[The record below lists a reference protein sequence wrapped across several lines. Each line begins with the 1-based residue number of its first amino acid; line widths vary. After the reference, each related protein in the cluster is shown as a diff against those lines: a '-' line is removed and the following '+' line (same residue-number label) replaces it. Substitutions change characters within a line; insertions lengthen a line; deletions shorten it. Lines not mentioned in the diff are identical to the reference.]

1 MRGTMSGKKKGQNG
15 GPRGPRE
22 NIAMWVLGGTFGG
35 LIALSIAMICAA
47 GSEDR
52 GEAAEKVFT
61 MVLPMVGTWVGTVLA
76 YYFSGEAYEKASES
90 LTDSVRKLTD
100 QKLASIPVRE
110 AMIPKTSMIYVSL
123 PARNGAKK
131 VNLKTELIDK
141 LKPPVTRLPVLD
153 PKGVVKYIIH
163 QSLIFKFIS
172 EKTFE
177 LGAAFDAGAQ
187 TLEDFLAHADMRQMV
202 SRSIATVGIDATLA
216 KAKQEMEDTD
226 DSQDVFVTDTG
237 KPDRPVLGWLTN
249 IMIAKHAKA

>member
-1 MRGTMSGKKKGQNG
+1 MRGTMSGKKNGQNG
-15 GPRGPRE
+15 GARGPRE

-35 LIALSIAMICAA
+35 LIALSIAMICTA
-47 GSEDR
+47 GSEGR
-52 GEAAEKVFT
+52 GAATENVFT

-90 LTDSVRKLTD
+90 LTDSVRMLTD
-100 QKLASIPVRE
+100 QKLASITVRE
-110 AMIPKTSMIYVSL
+110 AMIPKASMTYVSL
-123 PARNGAKK
+123 PARNGAEN

-153 PKGVVKYIIH
+153 AKGVVKYVIH

-177 LGAAFDAGAQ
+177 LGERFDAGAQ
-187 TLEDFLAHADMRQMV
+187 TLKDFLAHPDMKQMV
-202 SRSIATVGIDATLA
+202 SRSIAVIGIEATLA
-216 KAKQEMEDTD
+216 EAKRKMEDTENC
-226 DSQDVFVTDTG
+226 QDIFVTDTG
-237 KPDRPVLGWLTN
+237 APNRPVLGWLTN